1 MRVNSAM
8 SIEIK
13 QLLIKSNI
21 VNKAECEEVDM
32 LEDRHA
38 LKEEVLAE
46 CRRLIHDI
54 LRESE
59 ER

>member
-1 MRVNSAM
+1 M

-38 LKEEVLAE
+38 MKEEVLTE
-46 CRRLIHDI
+46 CRRLIYEI

>member
-1 MRVNSAM
+1 MRVDSDM

-21 VNKAECEEVDM
+21 VNKAECEEVDS

-38 LKEEVLAE
+38 LKEEMLAE
-46 CRRLIHDI
+46 CRQLIHDI
-54 LRESE
+54 LRESR

>member
-1 MRVNSAM
+1 M

-21 VNKAECEEVDM
+21 VNKTECEEVDL
-32 LEDRHA
+32 LEDRHV

-54 LRESE
+54 LKESG

>member
-1 MRVNSAM
+1 M

-21 VNKAECEEVDM
+21 VQKDECEEVDL
-32 LEDRHA
+32 LEDRYA

-54 LRESE
+54 LRESG

>member
-1 MRVNSAM
+1 M

-21 VNKAECEEVDM
+21 VNKSESEDVD
-32 LEDRHA
+32 LLDDRHA
-38 LKEEVLAE
+38 LKEEMLAE
-46 CRRLIHDI
+46 CRQLIHDI
-54 LRESE
+54 LRESG